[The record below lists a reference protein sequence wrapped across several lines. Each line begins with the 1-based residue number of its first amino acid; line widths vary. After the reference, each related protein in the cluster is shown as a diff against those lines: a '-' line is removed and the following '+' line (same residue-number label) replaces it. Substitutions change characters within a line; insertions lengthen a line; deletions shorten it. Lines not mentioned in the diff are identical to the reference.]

1 MNLHPAHRS
10 PGLARRLVFRLG
22 GDSGA
27 LTSLAAAGVLAAGI
41 AWPAG
46 LSAQVLSED
55 NGGNGGAAGQ
65 GQQRSPQQEQL
76 TATPGQQTGLGRDL
90 PFFDPSTEVVTWDG
104 RHWSVTDNRVFRARF
119 EKYLA
124 SPAAVT
130 DEDQAYRD
138 LIDQILAD
146 LSPHREGGPSLSSA
160 VALLPEAAQYQI
172 DARLCDSLANAIWGV
187 WMSQRNS
194 RALSAA
200 NREMQQRRRQLEWN
214 NEVAMEGT
222 ATQRQGEPRGGVRQR
237 GDNRGNNNDG
247 AEDSRPQGN
256 NQADGNREQVTMELG
271 RVSGYI
277 KDIAELEARMKLN
290 EAQMMTSSI
299 QAKVEFQALIV
310 QMFLQR
316 RFEHVVMATR
326 FYRNLFDDGDSQLYM
341 EEGSDVESMF
351 SSGLGFSPT
360 IGTLDAFANE
370 AIRDV
375 DEAVQAF
382 EELARRGDLDSAS
395 KRLSEAFVM
404 GEYLPRVRRLPIEQK
419 SLVLEYVRDSN
430 QLISSIEVKDYELAE
445 DLINRMR
452 EAARDFDYSK
462 PRAMIETARTVSR
475 MHLQRARTAAMQGDE
490 DVVAREMRNATEI
503 WPTNPEL
510 RELGE
515 MIGKASDIQSQALLD
530 FDRLYSQRNYRQIFN
545 DQGRYAGAVVGDP
558 DRQEMLR
565 EVIENVT
572 RLNMAVNG
580 AQQTADGGNVWG
592 AWELVERTHQEFP
605 EDPEISRMRS
615 DLSIRAADFV
625 AALERAKDFEARGQ
639 AGSSIA
645 WYLRAKRTYP
655 GSQFATEGVSRLV
668 DDLRDEITD
677 DRPGSGNAPG
687 SSLPVDRAPRESDNG
702 TGDPETAA
710 VR

>member
-1 MNLHPAHRS
+1 M
-10 PGLARRLVFRLG
+10 
-22 GDSGA
+22 
-27 LTSLAAAGVLAAGI
+27 
-41 AWPAG
+41 PAG

-55 NGGNGGAAGQ
+55 NGGAPSQ
-65 GQQRSPQQEQL
+65 SEPRSSQQQQL
-76 TATPGQQTGLGRDL
+76 TATPGQETGLGRDL

-146 LSPHREGGPSLSSA
+146 LSPNREGGPALSAA

-194 RALSAA
+194 RALAAA
-200 NREMQQRRRQLEWN
+200 NREMQDRRRQLEWN

-222 ATQRQGEPRGGVRQR
+222 ATSRQSEPRGGVRRR
-237 GDNRGNNNDG
+237 GGNQGGNQGDG
-247 AEDSRPQGN
+247 G
-256 NQADGNREQVTMELG
+256 ADGEGGGQARDSGQNDRQQVAMEIG

-277 KDIAELEARMKLN
+277 RDIAELEARMKLN
-290 EAQMMTSSI
+290 EAQMATSAV
-299 QAKVEFQALIV
+299 QAKIEFQALIV

-326 FYRNLFDDGDSQLYM
+326 FYRNLFNDGDSQLYM

-404 GEYLPRVRRLPIEQK
+404 GEYLPRVRRLPLEKK

-430 QLISSIEVKDYELAE
+430 QLISAIEVKDYELAE
-445 DLINRMR
+445 TLIERMR
-452 EAARDFDYSK
+452 SVARDFDYSK

-558 DRQEMLR
+558 ERQEMLR

-580 AQQTADGGNVWG
+580 AQQTADSGNVWG

-605 EDPEISRMRS
+605 DDPEISRMRS

-639 AGSSIA
+639 AGSGIA

-655 GSQFATEGVSRLV
+655 GSQFAAEGVNRLV
-668 DDLRDEITD
+668 DGLREEAASD
-677 DRPGSGNAPG
+677 DRPGSGSG
-687 SSLPVDRAPRESDNG
+687 SSLPVDRAPRDSGDDNG
-702 TGDPETAA
+702 SSGSETAA